1 MANTEKLGD
10 LNDNA
15 GKEKAKIQTNTD
27 KLGSVQGEKG
37 KLAAW
42 YAKNKK
48 IIDIIFFAVII
59 VVLLAIVY
67 YQWLAPKWNN
77 AASEN
82 AQPTVAQ
89 AVQNS
94 TLSTDTAVLKAALEG
109 DEAGETEGFL
119 SVIESYDHP
128 GFKTARAAKFS
139 LKYYAALCYLNLG
152 QEDEALET
160 LLKMKKRD
168 NYLWYE
174 AQMLIGDLYDDQD
187 DMDNAKK
194 YFEKAA
200 KGETDFVAPIAL
212 WKLGMLCEREGD
224 WDGAFKNYEEIQK
237 EYPERY
243 NQMGVAKYY
252 ERAKIKA
259 GK

>member
-10 LNDNA
+10 LK
-15 GKEKAKIQTNTD
+15 GKVEKENVKNQTTAD

-48 IIDIIFFAVII
+48 IIDIVFFAVII
-59 VVLLAIVY
+59 VILLAIVY

-77 AASEN
+77 DASQN
-82 AQPTVAQ
+82 AQPSIAA

-94 TLSTDTAVLKAALEG
+94 TLSTDTATLKAALEG
-109 DEAGETEGFL
+109 DDENEGFL
-119 SVIESYDHP
+119 SVMESYDHP
-128 GFKTARAAKFS
+128 GIKTARAAKFS

-187 DMDNAKK
+187 DVDNAKK

-224 WDGAFKNYEEIQK
+224 WNGAFENYAEIQN